1 MMKKTG
7 AGWLLFVIAGLLVGG
22 SWEVRGDEA
31 APPAAAVPAP
41 EVTAPA
47 ETEAPAEAAPA
58 AAVATDFKERVQAR
72 VNALKAL
79 PVEEIEQA
87 VQASEQAMQKLNTDA
102 QAARFALR
110 ELEERMR
117 LENPDVR
124 AKYAELEK
132 MRRDINTF
140 IDELP
145 EVKEKLEAANKLG
158 KQLLEE
164 AWFRTAAMQLVAEK
178 DRAVGFPE
186 RPEPAVEE
194 QPAPAPEA
202 APEIAPAAEAAPQG
216 DLEP

>member
-7 AGWLLFVIAGLLVGG
+7 AGWLLFVIAGLLAGG
-22 SWEVRGDEA
+22 SGEVRGDEA
-31 APPAAAVPAP
+31 APPAAAAPAP

-47 ETEAPAEAAPA
+47 EAAPA
-58 AAVATDFKERVQAR
+58 VAVATDFKERVQAR

-87 VQASEQAMQKLNTDA
+87 VRDSEQAMQKLNTEA

-110 ELEERMR
+110 DLEERMR

-158 KQLLEE
+158 QQLLEE
-164 AWFRTAAMQLVAEK
+164 AWFRTAAMQFVAEK
-178 DRAVGFPE
+178 DRATGFPE

-202 APEIAPAAEAAPQG
+202 APAPAAEAAPQG